1 MLGRGHNALA
11 MTVVYTLTTAGN
23 DAVFAKN
30 DQADFPLEYRRL
42 LGLISSGGHI
52 DVLRGRLRRFPDRLI
67 DDWLKELVDLEMI
80 EAKPAGS
87 LEDFTFTGR
96 RAPRLPPLSDEDS
109 KVLAKTTVVAGATL
123 LRSGSFIADERVA
136 NLPVVNKPV
145 DQTLILLVED
155 DPDQVALG
163 QLRLKLAGYRVRTV
177 ERAKHLSRT
186 LREDRRPDLVLLDVM
201 LPDGNGFDLLAKL
214 RASPEFATLPV
225 VMLTAKTELADIHRG
240 LALGADGYITKPYSK
255 TQLAEVMSRVLKHR
269 TVQ

>member
-1 MLGRGHNALA
+1 MSRVYYLTAAGTDAAFGRNG
-11 MTVVYTLTTAGN
+11 
-23 DAVFAKN
+23 
-30 DQADFPLEYRRL
+30 QRDFPVEYRRL
-42 LGLISSGGHI
+42 LGLIGSEGHI
-52 DVLRGRLRRFPDRLI
+52 EVLRGRLRRFPDRLI
-67 DDWLKELVDLEMI
+67 DDWLKELVALRMI
-80 EAKPAGS
+80 EAKPAGT
-87 LEDFTFTGR
+87 LDDFTFTGR
-96 RAPRLPPLSDEDS
+96 RAPRLPALTDEDS
-109 KVLAKTTVVAGATL
+109 KVLARATVVAGATL

-136 NLPVVNKPV
+136 NLPAADKPL

-155 DPDQVALG
+155 DPDQMALG

-201 LPDGNGFDLLAKL
+201 LPDGDGFDLLAKL

>member
-1 MLGRGHNALA
+1 
-11 MTVVYTLTTAGN
+11 MTVVYTLTSAGN

-30 DQADFPLEYRRL
+30 GHEGFPVEYRRL

-52 DVLRGRLRRFPDRLI
+52 DVLRGRLRRFPDALI
-67 DDWLKELVDLEMI
+67 DDWLKELVDLRMI
-80 EAKPAGS
+80 EAKPAGT
-87 LEDFTFTGR
+87 LDDFTFTGR
-96 RAPRLPPLSDEDS
+96 RAPRLPALTDEDS
-109 KVLAKTTVVAGATL
+109 KVLARATVVAGATL

-136 NLPVVNKPV
+136 NLPAADKPL

-155 DPDQVALG
+155 DPDQMALG

-201 LPDGNGFDLLAKL
+201 LPDGDGFDLLAKL